1 VDDEAPPPVRIP
13 ADIDRDDQILGP
25 LTARQTAI
33 LAAAALALW
42 LGYLA
47 TRTLLAPLAYL
58 ALVAPVAAVTVAVA
72 LGRRDGMPLDRFL
85 LAGLR
90 HRAAPRRRVL
100 APEGVPELPG
110 VIPAGWARAAGP
122 GPAPLELPCR
132 AVTGTGAIDLGPD
145 GWAGVAVCG
154 TVSFGLLTPAE
165 QQALTGAFGR
175 WLNSLTGPVQLLVQ
189 AHRLDVNPLVSTL
202 SATAGALPH
211 PALEQAALAHAA
223 FLADLA
229 AGRDLLSRRVLLVVR
244 EPATG
249 PAGED
254 RVRHRITEAARAL
267 GAADVTVTPLD
278 GPATAHAL
286 TAPEDS

>member
-13 ADIDRDDQILGP
+13 ADIDREDQVLGP
-25 LTARQTAI
+25 LTARQTAV

-47 TRTLLAPLAYL
+47 TRALLAYL
-58 ALVAPVAAVTVAVA
+58 ALVAPVATVSVAVA

-90 HRAAPRRRVL
+90 HRAAPKRRVL
-100 APEGVPELPG
+100 APEGVPDLPTG
-110 VIPAGWARAAGP
+110 ILPAGWSRAAGP

-132 AVTGTGAIDLGPD
+132 AVTGAGVIDLGAD
-145 GWAGVAVCG
+145 GWAGAAVCG

-189 AHRLDVNPLVSTL
+189 AHRLDVNPLVSAL
-202 SATAGALPH
+202 SATAGTLPH

-223 FLADLA
+223 FLTDLA
-229 AGRDLLSRRVLLVVR
+229 AGRDLLSRQVLLVVR
-244 EPATG
+244 EPGTG
-249 PAGED
+249 PAGEE
-254 RVRHRITEAARAL
+254 RVQHRIAEAARAL